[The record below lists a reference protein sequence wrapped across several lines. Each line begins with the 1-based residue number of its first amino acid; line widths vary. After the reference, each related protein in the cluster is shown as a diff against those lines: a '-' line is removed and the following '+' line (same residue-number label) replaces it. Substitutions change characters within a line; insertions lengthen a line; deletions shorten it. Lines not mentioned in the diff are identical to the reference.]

1 MEKPAF
7 SPASRLKRSALSTP
21 LERRTNICYSIITSD
36 RKRNVLLG
44 CVRAEVVYRLFARAT
59 PPPAVGFG
67 NMTMERVTVTVGA
80 TARSS
85 SSILWRR
92 MDSLNLLHVTEK
104 ITDLTACLPACL
116 QPLILQMV
124 RYSRYCMAYSF
135 NNQACLPVG
144 VNEIISTR
152 VLSPVHD
159 PRMR

>member
-1 MEKPAF
+1 MLQHHHFGPDEERPLGLRARRGRLP
-7 SPASRLKRSALSTP
+7 SVRTGDPPSR
-21 LERRTNICYSIITSD
+21 RRLREYDDGTSHSHS
-36 RKRNVLLG
+36 G
-44 CVRAEVVYRLFARAT
+44 
-59 PPPAVGFG
+59 
-67 NMTMERVTVTVGA
+67 
-80 TARSS
+80 SS
-85 SSILWRR
+85 SSILQLVNPILWRR

-104 ITDLTACLPACL
+104 INDLPACL

-144 VNEIISTR
+144 GNEIISTR